1 MTDTDIKEWS
11 IVEEALL
18 EFIADTELGSDSGLG
33 HKGINQVLKDIL
45 EMGHQWRSAFH
56 IVLISAKTG
65 ATSEFDTDYQKY
77 LDRKASRLEASYHD
91 ENKED

>member
-1 MTDTDIKEWS
+1 MDTDIKEWS
-11 IVEEALL
+11 VVEEALV
-18 EFIADTELGSDSGLG
+18 EFIAETELGQPHG
-33 HKGINQVLKDIL
+33 HKGINQVLKDLL

-65 ATSEFDTDYQKY
+65 ASSEFDEEYQEY

-91 ENKED
+91 EDEEQ